1 MNNAN
6 KTITVRIAEGMGN
19 QLFMY
24 ANAYNLSKKFNY
36 DLLIDNKSGYF
47 KNKNSLRTYQL
58 NNFHVAENLA
68 NSKNRFDTYLKDL
81 NRKIL
86 KKVDKFL
93 NFKKF
98 LLEKKDSLK
107 KTSFYKINLDKYSNK
122 IFLEGHFESEKY
134 FYEYKK
140 NLKTIFKVRENL
152 INNKNNYVD
161 DLTRNNSVSI
171 CIRQNRYSEGKFKND
186 HKSSKFTKDTI
197 EYVDRAVKYVKQ
209 KVNNPKFFI
218 WSNDLSNLNEYF
230 NKSEFTFIDNQEN
243 KALNDFHLFSYSKHF
258 IVGPTSFHWWG
269 AWLNDNP
276 DKICIRP
283 SNINPSNNKDF
294 WPNSWVNI

>member
-1 MNNAN
+1 MTKENLILRLSN
-6 KTITVRIAEGMGN
+6 ELGN

-24 ANAYNLSKKFNY
+24 AAGYSFAKKLNRNFYIDNETAFRLKKNISSYALDEFNIKGLIAPKSLKFLHINGYLKRKFLLKIDKIKKKKKFY
-36 DLLIDNKSGYF
+36 VEH
-47 KNKNSLRTYQL
+47 KNKEKIT
-58 NNFHVAENLA
+58 F
-68 NSKNRFDTYLKDL
+68 FD
-81 NRKIL
+81 
-86 KKVDKFL
+86 DKFL
-93 NFKKF
+93 ENKF
-98 LLEKKDSLK
+98 SE
-107 KTSFYKINLDKYSNK
+107 NL
-122 IFLEGHFESEKY
+122 FLEGHFESEKY
-134 FYEYKK
+134 FYDYRK
-140 NLKTIFKVRENL
+140 NLKNIFKVKESL
-152 INNKNNYVD
+152 INNKNKYID
-161 DLTRNNSVSI
+161 DLTQNNSVSI
-171 CIRQNRYSEGKFKND
+171 CIRQNRYSEGKLKND

-218 WSNDLSNLNEYF
+218 WSNDFNNLNEYF
-230 NKSEFTFIDNQEN
+230 NKNEFTFIDNQEN

-276 DKICIRP
+276 NKICIRP